1 MGERRGHTCLLSF
14 SRLVFWILEF
24 FVPSPSSNK
33 HKWKIIITSFTSH
46 SICTSKTLKAS
57 PNIKITQGL
66 LAAYEL
72 YYLFFLCVFPK
83 SFSCHLLMKE
93 KQEFIIYSKKKISTM
108 VQIEKYNFISTFIL
122 LSNEKKIHKYEAYFV
137 TRLLAYGKTNLFFP
151 RFVFLHNWINE
162 LENEKYLIKIKKFK
176 I

>member
-1 MGERRGHTCLLSF
+1 
-14 SRLVFWILEF
+14 
-24 FVPSPSSNK
+24 
-33 HKWKIIITSFTSH
+33 
-46 SICTSKTLKAS
+46 
-57 PNIKITQGL
+57 
-66 LAAYEL
+66 
-72 YYLFFLCVFPK
+72 
-83 SFSCHLLMKE
+83 
-93 KQEFIIYSKKKISTM
+93 M